1 MPKVRIT
8 QGPDAGKTY
17 DIERAAILGRLE
29 SNDIPVHDKKASR
42 EHAKIYRQGQAFAI
56 VDLNSSN
63 GTFVNG
69 EQITKRV
76 LKTGDEITIGVVHLL
91 FESAEEDAVQAAAPK
106 RKSLEE
112 AFESAASTAK
122 QQPGGRESMDQIQL
136 TGHQPLQFN
145 RIRTSRGSGG
155 GSGVG
160 FDIEQLSPVGRLLA
174 YLFLIGVFA
183 GLIYL
188 GYVLMS

>member
-1 MPKVRIT
+1 LPKVTIT

-17 DIERAAILGRLE
+17 DLERAAILGRLE

-112 AFESAASTAK
+112 AFASAAESK

-136 TGHQPLQFN
+136 TGHEPLQFN
-145 RIRTSRGSGG
+145 RIRTSRGGSSGI
-155 GSGVG
+155 G

>member
-1 MPKVRIT
+1 MPKVTIT
-8 QGPDAGKTY
+8 QGPDSGKSY

-29 SNDIPVHDKKASR
+29 TNDIPVHDKKASR
-42 EHAKIYRQGQAFAI
+42 EHAKIYRQGQTFAI

-91 FESAEEDAVQAAAPK
+91 FEHAEADGAKAAGPQ
-106 RKSLEE
+106 RKSLDE
-112 AFESAASTAK
+112 AFESAADSEKKPGATADD
-122 QQPGGRESMDQIQL
+122 MDRIQL
-136 TGHQPLQFN
+136 TGHQPLQYS
-145 RIRTSRGSGG
+145 RIRSGG
-155 GSGVG
+155 PSGVG
-160 FDIEQLSPVGRLLA
+160 FDLEQLSPVGRLLA
-174 YLFLIGVFA
+174 YLFLIAIFA

-188 GYVLMS
+188 GYVLVS

>member
-1 MPKVRIT
+1 LPKVTIT

-42 EHAKIYRQGQAFAI
+42 EHAKIYRQGQNFAV

-63 GTFVNG
+63 GTYVNG

-91 FESAEEDAVQAAAPK
+91 FEFPEADEAESAPK
-106 RKSLEE
+106 RKSLDE
-112 AFESAASTAK
+112 AFESAASAEK
-122 QQPGGRESMDQIQL
+122 KPGAAADDMDRIQL
-136 TGHQPLQFN
+136 TGHQPLQY
-145 RIRTSRGSGG
+145 SRVRSSGS
-155 GSGVG
+155 SGIG
-160 FDIEQLSPVGRLLA
+160 FDLEQLSPVGRMMA
-174 YLFLIGVFA
+174 YLFLVGIFA

-188 GYVLMS
+188 GYVLVS